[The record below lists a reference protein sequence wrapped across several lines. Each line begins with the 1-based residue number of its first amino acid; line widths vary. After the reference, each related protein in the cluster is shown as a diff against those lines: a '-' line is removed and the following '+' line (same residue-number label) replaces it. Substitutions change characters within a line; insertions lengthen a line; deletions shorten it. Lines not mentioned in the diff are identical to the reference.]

1 MHKGIFR
8 LLEYLNLE
16 LTVKRNK
23 IPIVPESSKRTVLVT
38 DPAGVGAVIL
48 AAGASTRMG
57 RPKQLLQFGGK
68 AMLRRAASVA
78 LKAGC
83 RPVVVVTGANA
94 TASRK
99 ALRGLDVQEAENQ
112 QWESG
117 ISSSVRVGIEAVI
130 TASPQIAAVVLM
142 LCDQPFVTRE
152 IIAQLVAA
160 HRETGR
166 SIVASGYGGSYGV
179 PALFGKAHFAEL
191 TTLKGAAGAKQVIQ
205 KHLPKVHLLPFPE
218 GEIDIDT
225 PDDLARLQSTDYR
238 DASYART

>member
-1 MHKGIFR
+1 LHKGIFR

-23 IPIVPESSKRTVLVT
+23 IPIVPESSKRTVLAT
-38 DPAGVGAVIL
+38 DPAGIGAVIL

-57 RPKQLLQFGGK
+57 VPKQLLQFGGET
-68 AMLRRAASVA
+68 MLRRAASVA
-78 LKAGC
+78 LKTGC
-83 RPVVVVTGANA
+83 RPVVVVTGADA
-94 TASRK
+94 AAARE
-99 ALRGLDVQEAENQ
+99 ALRGLDVQEARNQ

-130 TASPQIAAVVLM
+130 TANPQTAAVVLM

-160 HRETGR
+160 HRETGC
-166 SIVASGYGGSYGV
+166 SIVASRYGGSHGV
-179 PALFGKAHFAEL
+179 PALFDKIHFAEL
-191 TTLKGAAGAKQVIQ
+191 TTLEGDAGAKQIIR
-205 KHLPKVHLLPFPE
+205 KHLPKVHLLSFPE

-225 PDDLARLQSTDYR
+225 PEDLARLRSTDYS
-238 DASYART
+238 DAPDART